1 MLALSSL
8 NAYPSAQRH
17 DIERYR
23 LQERGNGP
31 SDSPEQLCEVSAKRS
46 HSACTMSTSHIMVRS
61 LSYGYPRRYFRGE
74 VGVNELRSISISPQG
89 GLERGGEE
97 LTRETETT
105 VGTPI

>member
-1 MLALSSL
+1 VLALSSL
-8 NAYPSAQRH
+8 NVT
-17 DIERYR
+17 
-23 LQERGNGP
+23 LQHKDTLSNGTDCRKGNGP

-61 LSYGYPRRYFRGE
+61 LSNGYPRRYFGGE
-74 VGVNELRSISISPQG
+74 VGVNELPSISIPPQG
-89 GLERGGEE
+89 GLEWGGEE